1 MNDGI
6 ETEKEGED
14 MKDVTP
20 NSTTPQALAALASRF
35 VDVAAMPWHEPFPGL
50 RMKVLYKDDEAQE
63 ATILFET
70 QPGYVIP
77 EHVHGGVEWAFLLE
91 GTMEDAE
98 GICTAGNFVMRPAG
112 SRHTVRTPNGA
123 KYIGFFHGS
132 ARLVATGG
140 LFPEYGE
147 KAD

>member
-1 MNDGI
+1 
-6 ETEKEGED
+6 

-20 NSTTPQALAALASRF
+20 TEAAPQGLASLASRF
-35 VDVAAMPWHEPFPGL
+35 LDVAAMPWHEPFPGL
-50 RMKVLYKDDEAQE
+50 RMKVLYKDDEAKE

-70 QPGYVIP
+70 QPGTVIP
-77 EHVHGGVEWAFLLE
+77 EHVHGGVEWAFVLE

-98 GICTAGNFVMRPAG
+98 GICAAGNFVMRPAG
-112 SRHTVRTPNGA
+112 SRHEVRTPNGA

-132 ARLVATGG
+132 ARSVATGR

-147 KAD
+147 QAGRWS